1 MASRRV
7 KLFALVAALAGLGA
21 ACSSSR
27 YEFEANK
34 KLGVYLKVPR
44 GWTDVTQDQLFPL
57 YAQGEKDP
65 SPEAYQVLKQVMW
78 ERGWDSSSEPA
89 VNHFVLGEANAPV
102 VRVSVRAL
110 TEDQQKAMSTEA
122 LKNLALGSYTER
134 LENFTELLRNP
145 GTSELVSSDFIPLE
159 DEVLKPGDGSVR
171 DGFSGVRQLFE
182 ARNDLDQ
189 TLYVIG
195 FIGILDDARSRLYTM
210 TVHCNRRCYVA
221 NESAIQKVLD
231 SFTVRKP

>member
-1 MASRRV
+1 M
-7 KLFALVAALAGLGA
+7 
-21 ACSSSR
+21 
-27 YEFEANK
+27 
-34 KLGVYLKVPR
+34 
-44 GWTDVTQDQLFPL
+44 
-57 YAQGEKDP
+57 
-65 SPEAYQVLKQVMW
+65 
-78 ERGWDSSSEPA
+78 
-89 VNHFVLGEANAPV
+89 
-102 VRVSVRAL
+102 
-110 TEDQQKAMSTEA
+110 
-122 LKNLALGSYTER
+122 
-134 LENFTELLRNP
+134 
-145 GTSELVSSDFIPLE
+145 
-159 DEVLKPGDGSVR
+159 LKPGDGSVR